1 MREFY
6 LTTAVAVVFATSLA
20 SNLLWV
26 MAFGPPTAGLHARL
40 RSALAE
46 LASGLRDLADAW
58 VTLRTVRRERPS
70 TLHRLDDLSDR
81 DLGDIGLHRNR
92 FGLISTER
100 NRHVAGGAASR
111 LQAGIAASGRL
122 R

>member
-1 MREFY
+1 MAPGRI
-6 LTTAVAVVFATSLA
+6 AASVASSL
-20 SNLLWV
+20 LCV
-26 MAFGPPTAGLHARL
+26 MSFGPPTAGLRARL
-40 RSALAE
+40 RSGLGE
-46 LASGLRDLADAW
+46 LAGGLRDLGDAW
-58 VTLRTVRRERPS
+58 VTLRTVRRGRPS
-70 TLHRLDDLSDR
+70 TLHRPDDLSDR